1 MHECCGGPGDLA
13 GAVSRRAALTAA
25 GSAVLG
31 AGLLSASTGTAA
43 AQPVAQLPENA
54 LITLGVQAGPPPI
67 PNRIGIS
74 SALKIGADVYVI
86 DCGLGSLN
94 AFANAGLKFANLRSM
109 FITHLHAD
117 HIVDYYSF
125 FLSGGAAARP
135 GRAAVP
141 IYGPGPAGGLPP
153 SEVGDPDPPTVAP
166 GNPTP
171 GLAATTAALQQA
183 FAYTSNIFIR
193 DNGVADI
200 AALMDVVEIAVPPG
214 PSYPDRSPK
223 MDPFPVMSD
232 ENVTVT
238 ATLVPHYDVYPAFA
252 FRFDIHRPAVSVTF
266 SGDTTVSENLVT
278 LARGTDILV
287 SGLVLLAVF
296 VPAAFVPGIPGVFFR
311 QFAVAIATAAAV
323 SLLVSLTLSPALS
336 AMLLKPH
343 EPDHEKK
350 SGGILAPLNWVAS
363 KFNQGFDWLSDRYGR
378 VTGRLVRMS
387 TIMLVVYAALLG
399 LTGWRMTATP
409 TGSGSAKPAGGSSA
423 PAGGSA
429 PAGSGN
435 PPAGSGS
442 GTGPTPDWMK

>member
-287 SGLVLLAVF
+287 HESMFSLDSAFYGGRFPTDYLIRSHTSAEQVGQV
-296 VPAAFVPGIPGVFFR
+296 AARTGPRHLIVSHYDPPDLPEARWLGEIR
-311 QFAVAIATAAAV
+311 KNFAGPTTIATDGQV
-323 SLLVSLTLSPALS
+323 F
-336 AMLLKPH
+336 
-343 EPDHEKK
+343 
-350 SGGILAPLNWVAS
+350 PL
-363 KFNQGFDWLSDRYGR
+363 
-378 VTGRLVRMS
+378 
-387 TIMLVVYAALLG
+387 
-399 LTGWRMTATP
+399 
-409 TGSGSAKPAGGSSA
+409 
-423 PAGGSA
+423 
-429 PAGSGN
+429 
-435 PPAGSGS
+435 
-442 GTGPTPDWMK
+442 